1 MGFPVHTNNRG
12 LQLAGKPA
20 GTILIQLLGPIDDRN
35 YFGAA
40 APVVHV
46 QVFGTGSVRVEEN
59 DEFQIRGDNSLSIG
73 GETDPGLF
81 TGGNVP
87 VRNKMRKSPR
97 GTAFEGSGA
106 WAFVGAAIAATA
118 TPVTR
123 VLTPLPT
130 FNYIQL
136 VIAVAGTGS
145 VAFVTDW
152 N

>member
-1 MGFPVHTNNRG
+1 MGFPVHTYNRG

-73 GETDPGLF
+73 S
-81 TGGNVP
+81 VP
-87 VRNKMRKSPR
+87 VINKMRKSPR

-106 WAFVGAAIAATA
+106 WAFIGAAIPATA
-118 TPVTR
+118 APVTR
-123 VLTPLPT
+123 ILTPLPT

-136 VIAVAGTGS
+136 VVAVAGTGS